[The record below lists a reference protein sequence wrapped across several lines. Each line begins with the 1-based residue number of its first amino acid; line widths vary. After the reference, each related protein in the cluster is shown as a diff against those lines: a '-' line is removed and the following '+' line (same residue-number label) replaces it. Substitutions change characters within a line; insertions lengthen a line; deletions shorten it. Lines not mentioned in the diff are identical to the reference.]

1 MQYWLPQELT
11 MQGEQVEIANFL
23 AQHPPFDDLPQKAIN
38 ELAQNVEVAYFRAET
53 EILKLGQDISDLYVI
68 RSGSVEMYRRDGEL
82 YNRLATAG
90 IFGQMGLLMN
100 RKVRFPATALEDTL
114 VYCINADLFNRYCN
128 EFDGFAEYFEAD
140 GNVRL
145 HQAIVEQ
152 ADSNDLTTAKIKSLI
167 HRDVVTVDAST
178 PVQDIAQ
185 LMTDE
190 SVSSVLVTD
199 VNKPINDDPLE
210 DDGQVVGIITD
221 KDLRIKVVAQGLSFE
236 TLAKEIMSTNLIL
249 LDENDYIFEAV
260 LAMLRDNLHHLPVV
274 KKKRPIGVISLSDI
288 LRYESQS
295 SLLLVRGILAQQ
307 SIDDLA
313 HYARQLPN
321 VFVRMVNEDANSHMV
336 GTAMAVIGRTFK
348 QRLLVLAEEKF
359 GPPPVP
365 YCFIAL
371 GSMAR
376 DEQLIVTDQDNA
388 LILDDS
394 YDDEIHNEYFQN
406 LSDFVC
412 DGLAQCGYTYC
423 DGEIMASFKKWRKT
437 RSEWFEQFAQW
448 IAEPKPQALLNSSIF
463 FDLDGVW
470 GKTKWATDLQVFIA
484 KQSKS
489 NRIFLANM
497 AANARNR
504 TPPLGFFKGF
514 VLEHNGQHQRSMN
527 LKRRGTAPLSDV
539 IRVHALAI
547 GSRTQ
552 NSFER
557 LEDIIEAKLL
567 PQGKAQDL
575 RDALEYIAMTRIRH
589 QAWQIEQGEEP
600 DNNIDPHL
608 LSPFEQRNL
617 KEAFAI
623 LEKAQSYLKFSYTA
637 HSSVK

>member
-1 MQYWLPQELT
+1 MQS
-11 MQGEQVEIANFL
+11 EQIEIAQFL
-23 AQHPPFDDLPQKAIN
+23 SQHPPFDDLPQKALD
-38 ELAQNVEVAYFRAET
+38 ELAQQVEVSYFRANT
-53 EILKLGQDISDLYVI
+53 DILQYGQDIADLYII

-114 VYCINADLFNRYCN
+114 VYCINVDIFLQYC
-128 EFDGFAEYFEAD
+128 DEYE
-140 GNVRL
+140 
-145 HQAIVEQ
+145 
-152 ADSNDLTTAKIKSLI
+152 NDLTTAKVKSLL
-167 HRDVVTVDAST
+167 HREVVTVDAT
-178 PVQDIAQ
+178 ETVKNIAQ

-190 SVSSVLVTD
+190 SVSSVRVTD
-199 VNKPINDDPLE
+199 VNKPVNNDPQE

-221 KDLRIKVVAQGLSFE
+221 KDLRTKVVAQGLAFN
-236 TLAKEIMSTNLIL
+236 TPAHVIMSTNLVL
-249 LDENDYIFEAV
+249 LDQNDYIFEAV

-274 KKKRPIGVISLSDI
+274 QKKRPIGVISLSDI

-307 SIDDLA
+307 SVEDLA
-313 HYARQLPN
+313 HYANQLPR

-348 QRLLVLAEEKF
+348 QRLLILAEEKF

-388 LILDDS
+388 LILDNS
-394 YDDEIHNEYFQN
+394 YDDEKHNTYFQN

-412 DGLAQCGYTYC
+412 DGLAQCGYSYC

-437 RSEWFEQFAQW
+437 QDQWFEQFSQW

-470 GKTKWATDLQVFIA
+470 GKTKWADELKTFIA
-484 KQSKS
+484 KQSAS
-489 NRIFLANM
+489 NRVFLANM
-497 AANARNR
+497 ASNARNR

-514 VLEHNGQHQRSMN
+514 VLEHNGQHQKSMN

-539 IRVHALAI
+539 VRVHALAI
-547 GSRTQ
+547 GSRKQ
-552 NSFER
+552 NSFDR
-557 LEDIIEAKLL
+557 LEDIIEANVL
-567 PQGKAQDL
+567 PEGKARDL
-575 RDALEYIAMTRIRH
+575 RDALEYISMTRIRH
-589 QAWQIEQGEEP
+589 QAWQIEQGEAP
-600 DNNIDPHL
+600 DNNLDPHL
-608 LSPFEQRNL
+608 LSPFEQRHL
-617 KEAFAI
+617 KDAFAI
-623 LEKAQSYLKFSYTA
+623 LDKAQSYLKFCYSA
-637 HSSVK
+637 HSGVK

>member
-1 MQYWLPQELT
+1 MQA
-11 MQGEQVEIANFL
+11 EQIEIAQFL
-23 AQHPPFDDLPQKAIN
+23 AQHPPFNDLPIKALN
-38 ELAQNVEVAYFRAET
+38 ELAQQVEVAYFRAQT
-53 EILKLGQDISDLYVI
+53 EILQLGQDIADLYVI
-68 RSGSVEMYRRDGEL
+68 RSGSVEMYRRNGEL
-82 YNRLATAG
+82 YNRLAVGG

-114 VYCINADLFNRYCN
+114 VYCINVELFNRYCD
-128 EFDGFAEYFEAD
+128 EFDAFADYFETD

-152 ADSNDLTTAKIKSLI
+152 ADSNDLTTAKVKSLI
-167 HRDVVTVDAST
+167 HRDVVTVLTTST
-178 PVQDIAQ
+178 VQDVAK
-185 LMTDE
+185 LMSE
-190 SVSSVLVTD
+190 EAVSSVLVTD
-199 VNKPINDDPLE
+199 INKPVNDDPEE

-221 KDLRIKVVAQGLSFE
+221 RDLRNKVVAPGLSFD
-236 TLAKEIMSTNLIL
+236 TQAQHIMSTNLVIL
-249 LDENDYIFEAV
+249 DANAYVFEAV
-260 LAMLRDNLHHLPVV
+260 LAMLRDSLHHLPVV
-274 KKKRPIGVISLSDI
+274 QKRRPIGVISLSDI

-307 SIDDLA
+307 SVEDLT

-348 QRLLVLAEEKF
+348 QRLLILAEEKY
-359 GPPPVP
+359 GPAPVP
-365 YCFIAL
+365 FCFIAL

-394 YDDEIHNEYFQN
+394 YNDELHNEYFQN
-406 LSDFVC
+406 IADFVC

-437 RSEWFEQFAQW
+437 RSQWFEQFADW
-448 IAEPKPQALLNSSIF
+448 IAKPKPQTLLHSSIF

-470 GKTKWATDLQVFIA
+470 GKTKWADELKVFVA
-484 KQSKS
+484 KQSKA
-489 NRIFLANM
+489 NRVFLANM

-514 VLEHNGQHQRSMN
+514 VLEHNGQHKHSMN

-547 GSRTQ
+547 GSRKQ
-552 NSFER
+552 NSFDR
-557 LEDIIEAKLL
+557 LEDIIAAKSL
-567 PQGKAQDL
+567 PEGKAQDL
-575 RDALEYIAMTRIRH
+575 RDALEYIAMMRIRH
-589 QAWQIEQGEEP
+589 QALQIEQGEEP
-600 DNNIDPHL
+600 DNNLDPHQ

-623 LEKAQSYLKFSYTA
+623 LEKAQNYLKFSFISNTN
-637 HSSVK
+637 VK

>member
-1 MQYWLPQELT
+1 MQA
-11 MQGEQVEIANFL
+11 EQVEIAQFL
-23 AQHPPFDDLPQKAIN
+23 AQHPPFDDLPTNALN
-38 ELAQNVEVAYFRAET
+38 ELAQQVEVAYYRSQT
-53 EILKLGQDISDLYVI
+53 DILTLGQDIADLFII
-68 RSGSVEMYRRDGEL
+68 RSGSVEIYRRNNEL
-82 YNRLATAG
+82 YNRLDVGG

-100 RKVRFPATALEDTL
+100 RKVRFPAKALEDTL
-114 VYCINADLFNRYCN
+114 VYCINFTLFNRFCD
-128 EFDGFAEYFEAD
+128 EFDGFADYFEAD

-145 HQAIVEQ
+145 RQALVEQ
-152 ADSNDLTTAKIKSLI
+152 ADSNDLTTAKVKSLI
-167 HRDVVTVDAST
+167 HRDVVTLST
-178 PVQDIAQ
+178 QTTIQDVAKV
-185 LMTDE
+185 MTE
-190 SVSSVLVTD
+190 EAVSSVLVTD
-199 VNKPINDDPLE
+199 LDKPISDDPEE
-210 DDGQVVGIITD
+210 DDGQIVGIITD
-221 KDLRIKVVAQGLSFE
+221 RDIRTKVVAEGLGLDV
-236 TLAKEIMSTNLIL
+236 TADKIMSTNLVL
-249 LDENDYIFEAV
+249 LDSNAYVFEAV

-274 KKKRPIGVISLSDI
+274 QKRRPIGVISLSDI

-307 SIDDLA
+307 TIEDLA

-321 VFVRMVNEDANSHMV
+321 VFVRMVNEDANSHMI

-348 QRLLVLAEEKF
+348 QRLLVLAEEKY

-388 LILDDS
+388 LILDDN
-394 YDDEIHNEYFQN
+394 YDDEKHNEYFQN
-406 LSDFVC
+406 ISDLVC

-423 DGEIMASFKKWRKT
+423 SGEIMASFKKWRKT
-437 RSEWFEQFAQW
+437 RSQWFDQFSQW
-448 IAEPKPQALLNSSIF
+448 IALPKPQALLNSSIF

-470 GKTKWATDLQVFIA
+470 GKTKWADELKIFIA
-484 KQSKS
+484 KQSKQ
-489 NRIFLANM
+489 NRVFLANM

-514 VLEHNGQHQRSMN
+514 VLEHNGQHKRSMN

-547 GSRTQ
+547 GSRKQ

-557 LEDIIEAKLL
+557 LEDIIESRLL
-567 PQGKAQDL
+567 PEGKAQDL
-575 RDALEYIAMTRIRH
+575 RDALEYIAMMRIRH
-589 QAWQIEQGEEP
+589 QAWQIEQEEEP
-600 DNNIDPHL
+600 DNDIDPHL

-623 LEKAQSYLKFSYTA
+623 LEKAQSYLKFSYSA
-637 HSSVK
+637 NAGVK

>member
-1 MQYWLPQELT
+1 MQA
-11 MQGEQVEIANFL
+11 EQIEIAQFL
-23 AQHPPFDDLPQKAIN
+23 AQHPPFNDLPIKALN
-38 ELAQNVEVAYFRAET
+38 ELAQQVEVAYFRAQT
-53 EILKLGQDISDLYVI
+53 EILQLGQDIADLYVI
-68 RSGSVEMYRRDGEL
+68 RSGSVEMYRRNGEL
-82 YNRLATAG
+82 YNRLAVGG

-114 VYCINADLFNRYCN
+114 VYCINVELFNRYCD
-128 EFDGFAEYFEAD
+128 EFDAFADYFETD

-152 ADSNDLTTAKIKSLI
+152 ADSNDLTTAKVKSLI
-167 HRDVVTVDAST
+167 HRDVVTVLTTST
-178 PVQDIAQ
+178 VQDVAK
-185 LMTDE
+185 LMSE
-190 SVSSVLVTD
+190 EAVSSVLVTD
-199 VNKPINDDPLE
+199 INKPINDDPEE

-221 KDLRIKVVAQGLSFE
+221 RDLRNKVVAPGLSFD
-236 TLAKEIMSTNLIL
+236 TQAQHIMSTNLVIL
-249 LDENDYIFEAV
+249 DANAYVFEAV
-260 LAMLRDNLHHLPVV
+260 LAMLRDSLHHLPVV
-274 KKKRPIGVISLSDI
+274 QKRRPIGVISLSDI

-307 SIDDLA
+307 SVEDLT

-348 QRLLVLAEEKF
+348 QRLLILAEEKY
-359 GPPPVP
+359 GPAPVP

-394 YDDEIHNEYFQN
+394 YNDELHNEYFQN
-406 LSDFVC
+406 IADFVC

-437 RSEWFEQFAQW
+437 RSQWFEQFADW
-448 IAEPKPQALLNSSIF
+448 IAKPKPQTLLHSSIF

-470 GKTKWATDLQVFIA
+470 GKTKWADELKIFVA
-484 KQSKS
+484 KQSKA
-489 NRIFLANM
+489 NRVFLANM

-514 VLEHNGQHQRSMN
+514 VLEHNGQHKHSMN

-547 GSRTQ
+547 GSRKQ
-552 NSFER
+552 NSFDR
-557 LEDIIEAKLL
+557 LEDIISAKSL
-567 PQGKAQDL
+567 PEGKAQDL
-575 RDALEYIAMTRIRH
+575 RDALEYIAMMRIRH
-589 QAWQIEQGEEP
+589 QALQIEQGEEP
-600 DNNIDPHL
+600 DNNLDPHQ

-623 LEKAQSYLKFSYTA
+623 LEKAQNYLKFSFISNT
-637 HSSVK
+637 SVK

>member
-1 MQYWLPQELT
+1 MQA
-11 MQGEQVEIANFL
+11 EQIEIAQFL
-23 AQHPPFDDLPQKAIN
+23 AQHPPFNDLPIKALN
-38 ELAQNVEVAYFRAET
+38 ELAQQVEVAYFRAQT
-53 EILKLGQDISDLYVI
+53 EILQLGQDIADLYVI
-68 RSGSVEMYRRDGEL
+68 RSGSVEMYRRNGEL
-82 YNRLATAG
+82 YNRLAVGG

-114 VYCINADLFNRYCN
+114 VYCINVELFNRYCD
-128 EFDGFAEYFEAD
+128 EFDAFADYFETD

-152 ADSNDLTTAKIKSLI
+152 ADSNDLTTAKVKSLI
-167 HRDVVTVDAST
+167 HRDVVTVLTTST
-178 PVQDIAQ
+178 VQDVAK
-185 LMTDE
+185 LMSE
-190 SVSSVLVTD
+190 EAVSSVLVTD
-199 VNKPINDDPLE
+199 INKPVNDDPEE

-221 KDLRIKVVAQGLSFE
+221 RDLRNKVVAPGLSFD
-236 TLAKEIMSTNLIL
+236 TQAQHIMSTNLVIL
-249 LDENDYIFEAV
+249 DANAYVFEAV
-260 LAMLRDNLHHLPVV
+260 LAMLRDSLHHLPVV
-274 KKKRPIGVISLSDI
+274 QKRRPIGVISLSDI

-307 SIDDLA
+307 SVEDLT

-348 QRLLVLAEEKF
+348 QRLLILAEEKY
-359 GPPPVP
+359 GPAPVP

-394 YDDEIHNEYFQN
+394 YNDELHNEYFQN
-406 LSDFVC
+406 IADFVC

-437 RSEWFEQFAQW
+437 RSQWFEQFADW
-448 IAEPKPQALLNSSIF
+448 IAKPKPQTLLHSSIF

-470 GKTKWATDLQVFIA
+470 GKTKWADELKVFVA
-484 KQSKS
+484 KQSKA
-489 NRIFLANM
+489 NRVFLANM

-514 VLEHNGQHQRSMN
+514 VLEHNGQHKHSMN

-547 GSRTQ
+547 GSRKQ
-552 NSFER
+552 NSFDR
-557 LEDIIEAKLL
+557 LEDIIAAKSL
-567 PQGKAQDL
+567 PEGKAQDL
-575 RDALEYIAMTRIRH
+575 RDALEYIAMMRIRH
-589 QAWQIEQGEEP
+589 QALQIEQGEEP
-600 DNNIDPHL
+600 DNNLDPHQ

-623 LEKAQSYLKFSYTA
+623 LEKAQNYLKFSFISNT
-637 HSSVK
+637 SVK

>member
-1 MQYWLPQELT
+1 MQA
-11 MQGEQVEIANFL
+11 EQVEIAQFL
-23 AQHPPFDDLPQKAIN
+23 AQHPPFDDLPRNALN
-38 ELAQNVEVAYFRAET
+38 ELAQQVEVAYYRSQT
-53 EILKLGQDISDLYVI
+53 DILTLGQDIADLFII
-68 RSGSVEMYRRDGEL
+68 RSGSVEIYRRNNEL
-82 YNRLATAG
+82 YNRLDVGG

-100 RKVRFPATALEDTL
+100 RKVRFPAKALEDTL
-114 VYCINADLFNRYCN
+114 VYCINFTLFNRFCD
-128 EFDGFAEYFEAD
+128 EFDGFADYFEAD

-145 HQAIVEQ
+145 RQALVEQ
-152 ADSNDLTTAKIKSLI
+152 ADSNDLTTAKVKSLI
-167 HRDVVTVDAST
+167 HRDVVTLST
-178 PVQDIAQ
+178 QTTIQDVAKV
-185 LMTDE
+185 MTE
-190 SVSSVLVTD
+190 EAVSSVLVTD
-199 VNKPINDDPLE
+199 LDKPISDDPEE
-210 DDGQVVGIITD
+210 DDGQIVGIITD
-221 KDLRIKVVAQGLSFE
+221 RDIRTKVVAEGLGLDV
-236 TLAKEIMSTNLIL
+236 TADKIMSTNLVL
-249 LDENDYIFEAV
+249 LDSNAYVFEAV

-274 KKKRPIGVISLSDI
+274 QKRRPIGVISLSDI

-307 SIDDLA
+307 TIEDLA

-321 VFVRMVNEDANSHMV
+321 VFVRMVNEDANSHMI

-348 QRLLVLAEEKF
+348 QRLLVLAEEKY

-388 LILDDS
+388 LILDDN
-394 YDDEIHNEYFQN
+394 YDDEKHNEYFQN
-406 LSDFVC
+406 ISDFVC

-423 DGEIMASFKKWRKT
+423 SGEIMASFKKWRKT
-437 RSEWFEQFAQW
+437 RSQWFDQFSQW
-448 IAEPKPQALLNSSIF
+448 IALPKPQALLNSSIF

-470 GKTKWATDLQVFIA
+470 GKTKWADELKIFIA
-484 KQSKS
+484 KQSKQ
-489 NRIFLANM
+489 NRVFLANM

-514 VLEHNGQHQRSMN
+514 VLEHNGQHKRSMN

-547 GSRTQ
+547 GSRKQ

-557 LEDIIEAKLL
+557 LEDIIESRLL
-567 PQGKAQDL
+567 PEGKAQDL
-575 RDALEYIAMTRIRH
+575 RDALEYIAMMRIRH
-589 QAWQIEQGEEP
+589 QAWQIEQEEEP
-600 DNNIDPHL
+600 DNDIDPHL

-623 LEKAQSYLKFSYTA
+623 LEKAQSYLKFSYSA
-637 HSSVK
+637 NAGVK

>member
-1 MQYWLPQELT
+1 MQS
-11 MQGEQVEIANFL
+11 EQIEIAQFL
-23 AQHPPFDDLPQKAIN
+23 SQHPPFDDLPQKALD
-38 ELAQNVEVAYFRAET
+38 ELAKQVEVSYFRANT
-53 EILKLGQDISDLYVI
+53 DILQYGQDIADLYII
-68 RSGSVEMYRRDGEL
+68 RSGAVEMYRRDGEL

-114 VYCINADLFNRYCN
+114 VYCINVDIFLQYCDEFEVFAD
-128 EFDGFAEYFEAD
+128 YFETD

-152 ADSNDLTTAKIKSLI
+152 ADGNDLTTAKVKSLL
-167 HRDVVTVDAST
+167 HRDVVTVDAT
-178 PVQDIAQ
+178 ETVKNIAQ

-199 VNKPINDDPLE
+199 VNKPINNDPQE

-221 KDLRIKVVAQGLSFE
+221 KDLRTKVVAQGLE
-236 TLAKEIMSTNLIL
+236 YNTPAHVIMSTNLVL
-249 LDENDYIFEAV
+249 LDQNDYIFEAV

-274 KKKRPIGVISLSDI
+274 QKKRPIGVISLSDI

-307 SIDDLA
+307 SVEDLA
-313 HYARQLPN
+313 HYANQLPR

-348 QRLLVLAEEKF
+348 QRLLILAEEKF

-388 LILDDS
+388 LILDNS
-394 YDDEIHNEYFQN
+394 YDDEKHNAYFQN

-412 DGLAQCGYTYC
+412 DGLAQCGYSYC

-437 RSEWFEQFAQW
+437 QDQWFEQFAQW

-470 GKTKWATDLQVFIA
+470 GKTKWANELKTYIA
-484 KQSKS
+484 QHSAN
-489 NRIFLANM
+489 NRLFLANM

-514 VLEHNGQHQRSMN
+514 VLEHNGQHQKSMN

-539 IRVHALAI
+539 VRVHALAI
-547 GSRTQ
+547 GSRKQ
-552 NSFER
+552 NSFDR
-557 LEDIIEAKLL
+557 LEDIIEANVL
-567 PQGKAQDL
+567 PAGKAQDL
-575 RDALEYIAMTRIRH
+575 RDALEYISMTRIRH
-589 QAWQIEQGEEP
+589 QAWQIEQGEVP
-600 DNNIDPHL
+600 DNNLDPHL
-608 LSPFEQRNL
+608 LSPFEQRHL
-617 KEAFAI
+617 KDAFAI
-623 LEKAQSYLKFSYTA
+623 LDKAQNYLKFCYTA
-637 HSSVK
+637 HSGMK

>member
-1 MQYWLPQELT
+1 MQA
-11 MQGEQVEIANFL
+11 EQVEIAQFL
-23 AQHPPFDDLPQKAIN
+23 AQHPPFDDLPKNALN
-38 ELAQNVEVAYFRAET
+38 ELAQQVEVAYYRSQT
-53 EILKLGQDISDLYVI
+53 DILTLGQDIADLFII
-68 RSGSVEMYRRDGEL
+68 RSGSVEIYRRNNEL
-82 YNRLATAG
+82 YNRLDVGG

-100 RKVRFPATALEDTL
+100 RKVRFPAKALEDTL
-114 VYCINADLFNRYCN
+114 VYCINFTLFNRFCD
-128 EFDGFAEYFEAD
+128 EFDGFADYFEAD

-145 HQAIVEQ
+145 RQALVEQ
-152 ADSNDLTTAKIKSLI
+152 ADSNDLTTAKVKSLI
-167 HRDVVTVDAST
+167 HRDVVTLST
-178 PVQDIAQ
+178 QTTIQDVAKV
-185 LMTDE
+185 MTE
-190 SVSSVLVTD
+190 EAVSSVLVTD
-199 VNKPINDDPLE
+199 LDKPISDDPEE
-210 DDGQVVGIITD
+210 DDGQIVGIITD
-221 KDLRIKVVAQGLSFE
+221 RDIRTKVVAEGLGLDV
-236 TLAKEIMSTNLIL
+236 TADKIMSTNLVL
-249 LDENDYIFEAV
+249 LDSNAYVFEAV

-274 KKKRPIGVISLSDI
+274 QKRRPIGVISLSDI

-307 SIDDLA
+307 TIEDLA

-321 VFVRMVNEDANSHMV
+321 VFVRMVNEDANSHMI

-348 QRLLVLAEEKF
+348 QRLLVLAEEKY

-388 LILDDS
+388 LILDDN
-394 YDDEIHNEYFQN
+394 YDDEKHNEYFQN
-406 LSDFVC
+406 ISDFVC

-423 DGEIMASFKKWRKT
+423 SGEIMASFKKWRKT
-437 RSEWFEQFAQW
+437 RSQWFDQFSQW
-448 IAEPKPQALLNSSIF
+448 IALPKPQALLNSSIF

-470 GKTKWATDLQVFIA
+470 GKTKWADELKIFIA
-484 KQSKS
+484 KQSKQ
-489 NRIFLANM
+489 NRVFLANM

-514 VLEHNGQHQRSMN
+514 VLEHNGQHKRSMN

-547 GSRTQ
+547 GSRKQ

-557 LEDIIEAKLL
+557 LEDIIESRLL
-567 PQGKAQDL
+567 PEGKAQDL
-575 RDALEYIAMTRIRH
+575 RDALEYIAMMRIRH
-589 QAWQIEQGEEP
+589 QAWQIEQEEEP
-600 DNNIDPHL
+600 DNDIDPHL

-623 LEKAQSYLKFSYTA
+623 LEKAQSYLKFSYSA
-637 HSSVK
+637 NAGVK